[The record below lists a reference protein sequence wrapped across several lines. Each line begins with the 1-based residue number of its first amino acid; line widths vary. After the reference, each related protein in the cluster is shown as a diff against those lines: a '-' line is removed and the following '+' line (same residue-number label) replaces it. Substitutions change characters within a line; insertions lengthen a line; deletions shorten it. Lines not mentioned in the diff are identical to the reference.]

1 MIKKSF
7 AGSEWFVCFLFLF
20 LLLPFQK
27 LEAQECNLK
36 LTLHISH
43 AEQHNASQ
51 QVIFALQKEQQQ
63 FTQTGNEIL
72 KFEGLCTGQ
81 YNLFSKGLFE
91 GAVDTTFYISTST
104 EITIQV
110 NSVSRKLRT
119 VEIHDDPINRSGNE
133 TVASSTIRQAD
144 LDANAGKPL
153 GEMLKAASGVNSL
166 QSGPTI
172 SKPIIHGL
180 HSNRVLIVNDGLR
193 LESQQWGSEHA
204 PEIDPFTVATA
215 IVLKGAASLRYGSDA
230 IGGVVLLQP
239 HEISIEP
246 GTELEVKAVGMNN
259 GRMGALSACLDHTFS
274 KKLKGLGMRL
284 QGTIK
289 DAGNLKTARYYLQ
302 NTGVKERNLSSTF
315 YYQNKK
321 LIVEMTGAY
330 FTTKIGIFGGS
341 HAGNLNDLLA
351 ALQQT
356 EPILKAE
363 FNREIQRGF
372 QDVRHATV
380 KGRICY
386 HFSENSKLELIY
398 GVQRNLRKEFDT
410 GLPFSTNPEILAAPQ
425 ADFRISTNTAEG
437 LYTKEFKSNL
447 QLNLGA
453 SFITQGNVF
462 EGLAYRALIPNFR
475 NYGGGSFV
483 ALSKRY
489 KKLFFETGVRYDY
502 RWLRTYRIN
511 YNTLL
516 PFTGDRRFSNFTYT
530 IGSTYRMN
538 DFISVNLNLGS
549 AWRAPNVNEL
559 YGNGVHQSA
568 ASFEI
573 GDSTLE
579 SERAYNS
586 AISFIY
592 KKKKLEFEAGFY
604 SNNIRNF
611 IYLKPLLSPITT
623 IAGSYPAFAQTQV
636 NATISGIDFDL
647 KYQLIQHLKLGTK
660 ISLIKGW
667 NRTIKDYLLFTP
679 ANRAEV
685 FLVLEGKVNQRGKK
699 PYVKINYLM
708 VAKQSNVP
716 PNSDYAAP
724 PAAYQL
730 INLEAATSFGKKQ
743 PIEVGISIYNLMNV
757 AYRDYLNRF
766 RYFAD
771 DIGRTVMLRITI
783 PITFKKLKK

>member
-1 MIKKSF
+1 MKQKSF
-7 AGSEWFVCFLFLF
+7 AYSVLFVCGVV
-20 LLLPFQK
+20 LLLFASPK
-27 LEAQECNLK
+27 NIEAQGCNLK
-36 LTLHISH
+36 LTIHISH
-43 AEQHNASQ
+43 TEQHSAGQ
-51 QVIFALQKEQQQ
+51 EVIFALQKEQLQI
-63 FTQTGNEIL
+63 TKTGNEL
-72 KFEGLCTGQ
+72 LLFEGLCAGQ
-81 YNLFSKGLFE
+81 YNLFSKGLYE
-91 GAVDTTFYISTST
+91 GVVDTTFTISGPT

-110 NSVSRKLRT
+110 NSLNRKLKT
-119 VEIHDDPINRSGNE
+119 VEIHDDHFERIGNE
-133 TVASSTIRQAD
+133 SISTTTLRQAD

-180 HSNRVLIVNDGLR
+180 HSNRVLIINDGLR

-204 PEIDPFTVATA
+204 PEIDPFTVANAT
-215 IVLKGAASLRYGSDA
+215 VLKGAASLRYGSDA

-246 GTELEVKAVGMNN
+246 GTELEVKAVGINN
-259 GRMGALSACLDHTFS
+259 GRMGALSVCLDHTFS
-274 KKLKGLGMRL
+274 RKLKGLGIRL
-284 QGTIK
+284 QGTLK
-289 DAGNLKTARYYLQ
+289 DAGNLKTARYFLQ
-302 NTGVKERNLSSTF
+302 NTGVKEKNFSSTL

-321 LIVEMTGAY
+321 LIVEMSGAV
-330 FTTKIGIFGGS
+330 FTSKIGIFGGS

-351 ALQQT
+351 ALQQS
-356 EPILKAE
+356 EPVLKAD
-363 FNREIQRGF
+363 FNRKIERGF
-372 QDVRHATV
+372 QDILHATA

-386 HFSENSKLELIY
+386 HFTEVSKLEVVY
-398 GVQRNLRKEFDT
+398 GLQRNLRKEFDT
-410 GLPFSTNPEILAAPQ
+410 GLPFSTDPAILSAPQ
-425 ADFRISTNTAEG
+425 ADYRISTNTLEA
-437 LYTKEFKSNL
+437 LYTNEFKNNF
-447 QLNLGA
+447 QLSTGA

-462 EGLAYRALIPNFR
+462 EGLSYRALIPNFR
-475 NYGGGSFV
+475 NYGGGAFM
-483 ALSKRY
+483 ALSKRV
-489 KKLFFETGVRYDY
+489 KKILLETGIRYDY

-511 YNTLL
+511 YSTLN
-516 PFTGDRRFSNFTYT
+516 PFTGDRDFNNFTYT
-530 IGSTYRMN
+530 IGGTYRFN
-538 DFISVNLNLGS
+538 DFMSLNLNVGS

-573 GDSTLE
+573 GDSTLK
-579 SERAYNS
+579 SERAFNS
-586 AISFIY
+586 AVSFIL
-592 KKKKLEFEAGFY
+592 KKEKLEIEAGIY
-604 SNNIRNF
+604 SNNINNF
-611 IYLKPLLSPITT
+611 IYLKPLLSPVTT

-636 NATISGIDFDL
+636 NAIISGVDLDL
-647 KYQLIQHLKLGTK
+647 KYQVIPKIKLGTK

-667 NRTIKDYLLFTP
+667 NSTIKDYLIFTP

-685 FLVLEGKVNQRGKK
+685 FLVLEGKANERGKK

-708 VAKQSNVP
+708 VARQNNVP
-716 PNSDYAAP
+716 QNSDYTSP

-730 INLEAATSFGKKQ
+730 LNLEAASSFGKKQ

-783 PITFKKLKK
+783 PFTFKKLKK

>member
-1 MIKKSF
+1 MKQKSF
-7 AGSEWFVCFLFLF
+7 AYSVRFVCSLVLSLFAS
-20 LLLPFQK
+20 PK
-27 LEAQECNLK
+27 NIEAQGCNLK
-36 LTLHISH
+36 LTIHISH
-43 AEQHNASQ
+43 TEQHGAGQ
-51 QVIFALQKEQQQ
+51 EVIFALQKEQQQ
-63 FTQTGNEIL
+63 FTKKDNKIL
-72 KFEGLCTGQ
+72 QFEGLCAGQ
-81 YNLFSKGLFE
+81 YTLFSKGLYE
-91 GAVDTTFYISTST
+91 GAVDTTFTISAST

-110 NSVSRKLRT
+110 NTVNRKLRT
-119 VEIHDDPINRSGNE
+119 VEIHDDHFGSIGNE
-133 TVASSTIRQAD
+133 SISTSTLRQAD

-204 PEIDPFTVATA
+204 PEIDPFTVTNAT
-215 IVLKGAASLRYGSDA
+215 VLKGAASLRYGSDA

-239 HEISIEP
+239 HEISSAP
-246 GTELEVKAVGMNN
+246 GTELEVKLIGMDN

-274 KKLKGLGMRL
+274 GKLKGLGARV
-284 QGTIK
+284 QGTLK
-289 DAGNLKTARYYLQ
+289 DAGNLKTARYFLQ
-302 NTGVKERNLSSTF
+302 NTGVKEKNLSSTL

-321 LIVEMTGAY
+321 LIVEMSGAV

-341 HAGNLNDLLA
+341 HAGNLNDLQA
-351 ALQQT
+351 ALQQS
-356 EPILKAE
+356 EPILKADFTRNIE
-363 FNREIQRGF
+363 RGF
-372 QDVRHATV
+372 QDVLHATV

-386 HFSENSKLELIY
+386 HFSETGKLELVY
-398 GVQRNLRKEFDT
+398 GLQRNLRKEFDT
-410 GLPFSTNPEILAAPQ
+410 GLPFSNDPAILSSPQ
-425 ADFRISTNTAEG
+425 ADFRISTNTVEG
-437 LYTKEFKSNL
+437 LYKNEFKNNL
-447 QLNLGA
+447 QLNIGA

-462 EGLAYRALIPNFR
+462 EGLSYRALIPNFR
-475 NYGGGSFV
+475 NYGGGTFI
-483 ALSKRY
+483 ALSKKY
-489 KKLFFETGVRYDY
+489 KKLLIETGLRYDY
-502 RWLRTYRIN
+502 KWLRTYRIN
-511 YNTLL
+511 YNTLI
-516 PFTGDRRFSNFTYT
+516 PFTGDRNFNNFTYT
-530 IGSTYRMN
+530 IGSTLNINSFM
-538 DFISVNLNLGS
+538 SLNLNLGS

-573 GDSTLE
+573 GDSTLK

-586 AISFIY
+586 AVSFIF
-592 KKKKLEFEAGFY
+592 KKEKLAFEAGIY
-604 SNNIRNF
+604 SNNINNF

-647 KYQLIQHLKLGTK
+647 KYQVIPKIKLGTK
-660 ISLIKGW
+660 VSLIRGW
-667 NRTIKDYLLFTP
+667 NSTIKDYLIFTP
-679 ANRAEV
+679 SNRAEV
-685 FLVLEGKVNQRGKK
+685 FLVLEGKANERGKK

-708 VAKQSNVP
+708 VAKQNNVP
-716 PNSDYAAP
+716 QNSDYTSP

-730 INLEAATSFGKKQ
+730 LNLEAASSFGKKQ

-771 DIGRTVMLRITI
+771 DIGRTVMLRVTI
-783 PITFKKLKK
+783 PFTFKKLKK